1 MRNLI
6 LLVSAV
12 VLFLSVAASTNAFRC
27 GEGGKNIASKGM
39 HKYQVL
45 KDCGPPVSKEIVG
58 VDKKGNSYRIVEE
71 WLYIIDDYG
80 HKQMYLLKF
89 DDEGILVE
97 TDWLGEQ
104 K

>member
-39 HKYQVL
+39 HKY
-45 KDCGPPVSKEIVG
+45 
-58 VDKKGNSYRIVEE
+58 
-71 WLYIIDDYG
+71 
-80 HKQMYLLKF
+80 
-89 DDEGILVE
+89 
-97 TDWLGEQ
+97 
-104 K
+104 

>member
-1 MRNLI
+1 
-6 LLVSAV
+6 
-12 VLFLSVAASTNAFRC
+12 
-27 GEGGKNIASKGM
+27 
-39 HKYQVL
+39 
-45 KDCGPPVSKEIVG
+45 VSKEIVG